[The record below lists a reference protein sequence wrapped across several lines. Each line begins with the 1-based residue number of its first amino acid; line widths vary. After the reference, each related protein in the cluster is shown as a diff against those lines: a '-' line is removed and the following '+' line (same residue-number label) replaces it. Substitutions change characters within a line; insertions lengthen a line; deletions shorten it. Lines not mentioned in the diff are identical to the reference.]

1 MKRLLITF
9 AVLVAALALA
19 ALKPSAALAESA
31 GGDTAAVAVNTKDG
45 ASIFKLAFA
54 IKRVAGDVVDNSNAA
69 VAFASCANC
78 RTVAISIQVV
88 LVTGNPSTVTPENVA
103 LAINQNCSA
112 CETLA
117 TAYQFVISTH
127 GPVRFTRAGRQ
138 EIREILKELR
148 ALRESDAP
156 IPEVQAKVDA
166 LMDRLVRVLREE
178 LVNVGNKPED
188 DEGED
193 TEDSQQDER
202 DTLPSETQ
210 STPTGTTPTV
220 TTETT
225 PTETGTTT
233 TTP

>member
-1 MKRLLITF
+1 MKRLLITC
-9 AVLVAALALA
+9 AALVAALGLA
-19 ALKPSAALAESA
+19 AVKPAAALAEGA

-69 VAFASCANC
+69 VAFASCSNC

-103 LAINQNCSA
+103 LAINQNCTS

-117 TAYQFVISTH
+117 TAYQFAISTH
-127 GPVRFTRAGRQ
+127 GPVRFTQVGRK
-138 EIREILKELR
+138 EIHEILKELR
-148 ALRESDAP
+148 ALKDSTEPVDK
-156 IPEVQAKVDA
+156 VQAKVDE
-166 LMDRLVRVLREE
+166 LMKRLVFVLKHE
-178 LVNVGNKPED
+178 LVNVGKDEN
-188 DEGED
+188 DEGD
-193 TEDSQQDER
+193 DGQDSQKDQP

-210 STPTGTTPTV
+210 STPTDTTPTV
-220 TTETT
+220 TTDTT